1 MSQWLK
7 GVCPAIMR
15 TSIWVPT
22 STSKLDTKKENLNSA
37 LENDKRKETENKK
50 VYIRPP
56 VTHKHHR
63 KGKREKQ
70 EKKPQVLLEVIA
82 QRRVASAPPCVVWS
96 SPTVAHSQPSEFFR
110 CSGFPLGCLL
120 ILVCQ
125 FGNRGCGD
133 KLLFDLSTQQG

>member
-1 MSQWLK
+1 M
-7 GVCPAIMR
+7 
-15 TSIWVPT
+15 
-22 STSKLDTKKENLNSA
+22 SKLDTKKENLNSA
-37 LENDKRKETENKK
+37 LENDKRKETENKE

-70 EKKPQVLLEVIA
+70 EQKPQVLLEVIA

-110 CSGFPLGCLL
+110 CSGFPRRMFTLSWSASLGTEAVETSYYL
-120 ILVCQ
+120 
-125 FGNRGCGD
+125 
-133 KLLFDLSTQQG
+133 T